1 MNILF
6 FIGQEIISIAGSADI
21 VLAHQ
26 AVKGTTDSFTH
37 DNLIYTNIV
46 CHEDNDIVQVGRNII
61 NISNQIQ
68 KFQYIYI
75 LLFNTITVISSFL
88 ATFDHS
94 ADRTVKECMYGIIKK
109 EERNKCIF
117 VLFLN
122 FLCCFLETREHGTLT
137 AGQMLTGISV
147 LTDFG
152 KYLLHDD
159 ELIRHKRE
167 VLGKLP
173 RTGIS
178 FNIQDR
184 TVEAEQIT
192 QNRIILFINTFQIFG
207 CFRFLFQNTLLDD
220 FIHRG
225 RR

>member
-1 MNILF
+1 MHIRPF
-6 FIGQEIISIAGSADI
+6 PEFS
-21 VLAHQ
+21 VLLPGNRKAWNAH
-26 AVKGTTDSFTH
+26 
-37 DNLIYTNIV
+37 
-46 CHEDNDIVQVGRNII
+46 
-61 NISNQIQ
+61 
-68 KFQYIYI
+68 
-75 LLFNTITVISSFL
+75 
-88 ATFDHS
+88 
-94 ADRTVKECMYGIIKK
+94 
-109 EERNKCIF
+109 
-117 VLFLN
+117 
-122 FLCCFLETREHGTLT
+122 

-184 TVEAEQIT
+184 TVETEQIT

-207 CFRFLFQNTLLDD
+207 CFRFLFQNTFLDD